1 MSNTRKTCTAII
13 VAAGDSSR
21 MGKNTN
27 KQFLLIDEKPI
38 LLHTLLR
45 FEAAKSIDSILLVT
59 KPENFALIEGL
70 KENFNITK
78 LKAVIPGGK
87 TRGESV
93 LCGLN
98 QIKDPSFVA
107 IHDGARPFVSSDL
120 IDRTVSAAFEYGAAA
135 PGVIPKDTV
144 KITNSE
150 NLIMSTPERETLR
163 LIQTPQVFDAKE
175 LKLAYKF
182 AKETNFS
189 GTDDCLIM
197 EHMGKNPHI
206 VDGEYTN
213 IKVTT
218 PEDLPIAKAIF
229 DFLKK

>member
-1 MSNTRKTCTAII
+1 MSNTRKTCTAVI
-13 VAAGDSSR
+13 VAAGDGTR
-21 MGKNTN
+21 MGKNIN

-38 LLHTLLR
+38 LLHTLLK

-59 KPENFALIEGL
+59 KPESFALIDAL
-70 KENFNITK
+70 KKDFNISK
-78 LKAVIPGGK
+78 LTAVIPGGK

-98 QIKDPSFVA
+98 QIDAPSFVA

-120 IDRTVSAAFEYGAAA
+120 IDRTVNAAYEYGSAA

-150 NLIMSTPERETLR
+150 NLIESTPKRETLR
-163 LIQTPQVFDAKE
+163 LIQTPQVFEASE

-182 AKETNFS
+182 AKETAFS

-197 EHMGKNPHI
+197 EHMGKSPKI